1 VINWDN
7 HAKINRAAAVLQDAG
22 VVAYPT
28 EAVWGLGCDPWSE
41 QAVSRILQLKGRS
54 EGKGLILIAHHSHY
68 FAPFL
73 HGLDADQ
80 LVSFNRTYD
89 KPITWLVPDNGVAPD
104 WIVGQHTTLALRVTA
119 HPVASALCRA
129 FGGPLVSTSANP
141 QGLPEATT
149 GLKVKSYFGSSLD
162 YQTPGSIG
170 NARAKPS
177 EIRNLL
183 TDEVVR
189 SG

>member
-1 VINWDN
+1 MINWDN
-7 HAKINRAAAVLQDAG
+7 HAKISLAATVLRNTG

-41 QAVSRILQLKGRS
+41 ATVQRILQLKGRAES
-54 EGKGLILIAHHSHY
+54 KGLILIADHSRH

-73 HGLDADQ
+73 LGLDKDQ
-80 LVSFNRTYD
+80 LTVFEGSYD
-89 KPITWLVPDNGVAPD
+89 KPVTWLVPHNGVAPG
-104 WIVGQHTTLALRVTA
+104 WIVGEHDTLALRVTT
-119 HPVASALCRA
+119 HPLAAALCGA

-141 QGLPEATT
+141 QGLPAATT

-162 YQTPGSIG
+162 YQTPGSVG
-170 NARAKPS
+170 SARRSS

-183 TDEVVR
+183 TGEVVR
-189 SG
+189 PG